1 MDGFTIQARVYAG
14 YAKAAARVG
23 LPHHLYRPADPMA
36 PLAAVLVSLAA
47 SFNVKGAYTQPNIYG
62 NALWQCIADGAQL
75 RVGDY
80 LRGAATYFIA
90 ALQPL
95 LPILAVECNRTIQA
109 ARVAAASG
117 AGVVGYNGG
126 SPATEVAFLTGWPAS
141 VLRGPPGEKNP
152 VGLPDDVRQ
161 PWFQVLL
168 PASAGP
174 MLRPSDII
182 TDDLGN
188 RYICGQVE
196 LTDLGWRLMV
206 QQAVT

>member
-1 MDGFTIQARVYAG
+1 MDGSTIQAKVYAG
-14 YAKAAARVG
+14 YAKAASRVG
-23 LPHHLYRPADPMA
+23 LPHSLYRPADPMA
-36 PLAAVLVSLAA
+36 PLASVLASLPA

-80 LRGAATYFIA
+80 LRGDSTYFIA
-90 ALQPL
+90 AMQPL

-117 AGVVGYNGG
+117 AGAVGYNGG
-126 SPATEVAFLTGWPAS
+126 AAATEVAFLAGWPAS
-141 VLRGPPGEKNP
+141 VLRGQPGEKNP
-152 VGLPDDVRQ
+152 VGLPNDVRQ
-161 PWFQVLL
+161 PWFQVLF
-168 PASAGP
+168 PAYSGATIHA
-174 MLRPSDII
+174 SDII

-188 RYICGQVE
+188 RYICSQVE
-196 LTDLGWRLMV
+196 LTDLGWRLMA